1 MYEGV
6 RIRVR
11 GRMPERFVQK
21 ALSAGACFHEID
33 RRQIRVVELVTDP
46 AGAKKVLALAEE
58 YGLEAETVALTGLSA
73 LRQAVRRRV
82 GLLCGVFLCSALV
95 MLYSRYYW
103 RVEVV
108 SLDGTGGQA
117 RVEEALAAL
126 GAKPGTRRDSL
137 DPDLLRAQLRRDLPE
152 LCYVGVRAR
161 GAVLRVETAREH
173 PAPALYDADAA
184 RDLVASRDAVVLDIT
199 VRSGIAAVRVGD
211 TVRRGQLLIRGEERV
226 SKEETRGLSALGEV
240 LGRAWYE
247 GECTLPRT
255 SEERV
260 RTGRRSSESRLSLM
274 GWSLPLS
281 EGEAFPEAEEQREE
295 LPLVGL
301 FLPLK
306 IVRTTRYETVSRQ
319 VAPGEGELARRAA
332 EAAMRL
338 ATAQLSPEDEI
349 MDAWTDYTAGAQS
362 LTARAVVEVRTDI
375 AVPR

>member
-1 MYEGV
+1 M
-6 RIRVR
+6 
-11 GRMPERFVQK
+11 
-21 ALSAGACFHEID
+21 
-33 RRQIRVVELVTDP
+33 
-46 AGAKKVLALAEE
+46 
-58 YGLEAETVALTGLSA
+58 
-73 LRQAVRRRV
+73 
-82 GLLCGVFLCSALV
+82 
-95 MLYSRYYW
+95 
-103 RVEVV
+103 
-108 SLDGTGGQA
+108 
-117 RVEEALAAL
+117 
-126 GAKPGTRRDSL
+126 
-137 DPDLLRAQLRRDLPE
+137 
-152 LCYVGVRAR
+152 
-161 GAVLRVETAREH
+161 ETAQEH